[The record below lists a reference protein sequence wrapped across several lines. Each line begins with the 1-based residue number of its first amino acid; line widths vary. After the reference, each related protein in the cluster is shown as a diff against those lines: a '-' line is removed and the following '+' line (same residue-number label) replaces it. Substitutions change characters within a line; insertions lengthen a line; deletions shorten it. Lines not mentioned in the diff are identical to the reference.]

1 MSGACGVDGSQS
13 SKNSLEAMEN
23 IVKQQVAA
31 IGQLDASLSAL
42 EKENERLAAE
52 QRAIEASTAKAEAEA
67 LRRFVAS
74 EFRLAQAHTFLPY
87 KRARHC
93 LSSVSTEATTT
104 MPVSTL
110 DYLHYGG
117 LLSPAL
123 SALYRAAIEHA
134 KVTKTKLKQSFDDLT
149 AWKFSPDS
157 PSGKRLMTC
166 MRQLLAKNEGLG
178 RVNEADRLTAL
189 ESEAAMQATCIEE
202 FLKTNQELESVLEES
217 SFDLE
222 GLQSSLLILK
232 QQLCLAQS
240 LLDDLKREYEVHRPG
255 QADALIEAAL
265 TNLSRLQ
272 EGLDEGEVP
281 DNEPESLDA
290 IGGGDDDVLVYD
302 KEGGGEDEMTKGDQD
317 GDSKC
322 KTEEDE
328 GTPPPPIFPMEA
340 ALRSEAIDKE
350 ACLRKLAEEAADAIT
365 NCVSDALSCKY
376 SIRLLHNNGVI
387 LQLSSER
394 SFF

>member
-1 MSGACGVDGSQS
+1 MSGAYGPDGSQS

-23 IVKQQVAA
+23 IIKQQVAA

-42 EKENERLAAE
+42 EKENDRLAAE
-52 QRAIEASTAKAEAEA
+52 QRAIKASTAKADAEA
-67 LRRFVAS
+67 LLRLVAS
-74 EFRLAQAHTFLPY
+74 EFRLAQAYTFLPY
-87 KRARHC
+87 KRTRLC
-93 LSSVSTEATTT
+93 LSSVSAEMTATT
-104 MPVSTL
+104 PISVL
-110 DYLHYGG
+110 GQLHHGG

-178 RVNEADRLTAL
+178 RINEADRLASL
-189 ESEAAMQATCIEE
+189 ESEAAMQATCIDE

-232 QQLCLAQS
+232 QQLCLAES

-255 QADALIEAAL
+255 QVDALIEAAL
-265 TNLSRLQ
+265 ADLSRLQ
-272 EGLDEGEVP
+272 EAVDDAEVP
-281 DNEPESLDA
+281 ENEPESLGA
-290 IGGGDDDVLVYD
+290 VTGSVGGDDDNDVLVYD
-302 KEGGGEDEMTKGDQD
+302 KEGDEEIMKPDLEECSTW
-317 GDSKC
+317 

-328 GTPPPPIFPMEA
+328 STPSQTKTMEQ
-340 ALRSEAIDKE
+340 
-350 ACLRKLAEEAADAIT
+350 T
-365 NCVSDALSCKY
+365 SC
-376 SIRLLHNNGVI
+376 
-387 LQLSSER
+387 
-394 SFF
+394 